1 MSNYKIIFID
11 IDGTLVDNKKQVS
24 NETKLCLQKLVEKG
38 IKIVLTSGRPYKSI
52 VEYANEC
59 GLGNI
64 HIGSNGAIVANIKTD
79 EILFKKQMKVKT
91 ALEIIDAAIKN
102 NIFVMVTINGNQY
115 IQYKKWGISPM
126 SRKDIIIKND
136 IKSLLNNK
144 NTNVIKLVLL
154 HSNNQTLEDFKKNL
168 NKYNGISIVPVE
180 VMTIPD
186 HIRNEDGVC
195 NNPYNLDIMAS
206 NISKSSGINC
216 VLNYFGISK
225 EQSIG
230 IGDGLNDLDLFG
242 AVGLKIAMKNANP
255 KLKENADIIS
265 EFDNNNSGVAKVLNK
280 IFKEE
285 LI

>member
-64 HIGSNGAIVANIKTD
+64 HIGSNGAIVANIVSDK
-79 EILFKKQMKVKT
+79 ILFKKEIEKQT
-91 ALEIIDAAIKN
+91 ALEIINNATKN
-102 NIFVMVTINGNQY
+102 DIFVMITINGNQY
-115 IQYKKWGISPM
+115 IKYKKWGISPA
-126 SRKDIIIKND
+126 SRKDIVIENNIND
-136 IKSLLNNK
+136 LLNNK
-144 NTNVIKLVLL
+144 NLNIIKLVLL
-154 HSNNQTLEDFKKNL
+154 NNNKQILEDFKKSL
-168 NKYNGISIVPVE
+168 VKYNSLSIVPVE

-216 VLNYFGISK
+216 VLNYFDINK

-230 IGDGLNDLDLFG
+230 IGDGLNDLDLFS